1 MFYGA
6 FKTNIGIELDTM
18 CSESYVIKKP
28 PWPLEGAGHLNTAQ
42 LREPCMPRTPLWLGP
57 YCLSCELKWFLCISL
72 GLCLR
77 VFPHVSE
84 KCHRHFKKKKKGGKK
99 VQKPHWQRGPQSPS
113 EINLFPFWG
122 SWGGGACWHK
132 TAACWIST
140 AKLTCRRKNTQGE
153 THIFFYPYREKQNL
167 DLFSVNLVSWICL
180 KP

>member
-6 FKTNIGIELDTM
+6 FKTNIRIELDTM

-42 LREPCMPRTPLWLGP
+42 LREPCMPRTPPPWLGP

-72 GLCLR
+72 GMCLH

-84 KCHRHFKKKKKGGKK
+84 KCHRHFKKQKERGKK
-99 VQKPHWQRGPQSPS
+99 SPKTPLTEWTS
-113 EINLFPFWG
+113 EPIRDQPLPILRILGW
-122 SWGGGACWHK
+122 GACWHK

-153 THIFFYPYREKQNL
+153 THIFFLTFTEK
-167 DLFSVNLVSWICL
+167 SKI
-180 KP
+180 